1 MKLNGNQSTILVHAQ
16 TNEISSFY
24 EALNGR
30 SIESEIGDT
39 LVELVGLGGQDL
51 REGFEARLK
60 EINVEMGGFDK
71 VRGGFSRVNLEKE
84 KVGIKEQKKA
94 RNDAEP
100 TPKSVDR
107 HDAGYEDKLNR
118 EAEKVA
124 DTKSCSQSW
133 VLETGIKVFTQY
145 RWLEEYMGTAGV
157 NEVNYGSIQTSFG
170 GFVPSVIKET
180 TISSKEKGLKHE
192 DLSLI
197 NKWAE
202 QSLLLAQPLIHS
214 KGPLTDT
221 KPTAKSVKPLDP
233 KPLKIT
239 WVRKARNIIESPSE
253 TIMLDIEKGW
263 RPTLSEDSRPLKRQA
278 VINEEAF
285 NLIPTAVAGDQ
296 PRRSP

>member
-16 TNEISSFY
+16 TKEISSFY

-60 EINVEMGGFDK
+60 EIDVEMGRFDK
-71 VRGGFSRVNLEKE
+71 VRARV
-84 KVGIKEQKKA
+84 QKKA

-107 HDAGYEDKLNR
+107 HDARYEDKLNR

-214 KGPLTDT
+214 KGPLKDT

-253 TIMLDIEKGW
+253 TIMLDIEKGR

>member
-1 MKLNGNQSTILVHAQ
+1 M
-16 TNEISSFY
+16 
-24 EALNGR
+24 
-30 SIESEIGDT
+30 
-39 LVELVGLGGQDL
+39 
-51 REGFEARLK
+51 
-60 EINVEMGGFDK
+60 
-71 VRGGFSRVNLEKE
+71 
-84 KVGIKEQKKA
+84 GIKEQKKA

-107 HDAGYEDKLNR
+107 HDARYEDKLNR

-253 TIMLDIEKGW
+253 TIMLDIEKGR
-263 RPTLSEDSRPLKRQA
+263 RPTLSEDSLPLKRQA

-285 NLIPTAVAGDQ
+285 NLIPTAVADDQ